1 MRGSDFAEL
10 KAFAAVVERAS
21 FARVADYLGC
31 SPSAPSQTIR
41 QLETRL
47 GVRLLNRTTRSVAPT
62 SAGAR
67 LYERIV
73 PVIQELDAAVAEAV
87 EATGRTAGTLRI
99 NTLSMAADKL
109 IAPRLGRF
117 HRAYPQVVLD
127 IVIDDGLSDIVAGR
141 FDAGIRVGERL
152 EKDMIA
158 VRLTRDV
165 EMTAVASPDYL
176 AHHGEPKTPA
186 DLHSHVCINWRFPG
200 SGAIYRWEFEK
211 KGKKLE
217 IAVEGALISNHQEI
231 VVEGALQG
239 LGILYAYDDE
249 RIDDLIARGQLK
261 RVLAEWSLTLPG
273 LFLYYSNR
281 RLPTPALRAFI
292 DCLLDR
298 DATELSGSQGL
309 RRPTLSNVNGR
320 RRLRQPLST
329 Y

>member
-21 FARVADYLGC
+21 FARAADYLGF
-31 SPSAPSQTIR
+31 SPSALSQTIR

-87 EATGRTAGTLRI
+87 KATGRTAGTLRI
-99 NTLSMAADKL
+99 NTLSVAADKL

-176 AHHGEPKTPA
+176 VHHGEPKTPA
-186 DLHSHVCINWRFPG
+186 DLRSHVCINWRFPG
-200 SGAIYRWEFEK
+200 SGAIYRWGFEK

-231 VVEGALQG
+231 VVEGALEG

-249 RIDDLIARGQLK
+249 RIHHLIARGQLK
-261 RVLAEWSLTLPG
+261 HVLAEWSLTLPG

-292 DCLLDR
+292 DCLLD
-298 DATELSGSQGL
+298 
-309 RRPTLSNVNGR
+309 
-320 RRLRQPLST
+320 
-329 Y
+329 

>member
-10 KAFAAVVERAS
+10 RAFAAIVERAS
-21 FARVADYLGC
+21 FARAADHLGF
-31 SPSAPSQTIR
+31 SPSALSQTIR

-47 GVRLLNRTTRSVAPT
+47 GVRLLNRTTRSLAPT
-62 SAGAR
+62 STGAR

-73 PVIQELDAAVAEAV
+73 RVIQELDAAVAEAV

-176 AHHGEPKTPA
+176 THHGEPKTPT

-200 SGAIYRWEFEK
+200 SGAIYRWGFEK

-281 RLPTPALRAFI
+281 RLPQPALRAFI
-292 DCLLDR
+292 DCLL
-298 DATELSGSQGL
+298 
-309 RRPTLSNVNGR
+309 GR
-320 RRLRQPLST
+320 EAI
-329 Y
+329 